1 MSKIK
6 IVYHFM
12 PWEMDYALYSFT
24 QLKKSLYYIPED
36 VEIIVETDLNLSS
49 YVVNWDESKLSK
61 EFFIERYDNISTLL
75 NGYKHNKKIYDS
87 DRFYGHLDTQKS
99 AIQSDIDYYITL
111 YPDVLFDEK
120 LLAYYCEAI
129 KSIKNKYF
137 IITSQITKLWD
148 SSWDIITNP
157 LYQTIPYDQWQQ
169 KDCFDII
176 FNQTNST
183 QDIKLTPITTSKYA
197 GWIDLVNKATYEELI
212 PVWDEWEGYGA
223 WDFYGMIVTDNFKS
237 LGGDF
242 QQYLLEGQTIVEWT
256 TGFVGYPLVEG
267 YKKFLTLN
275 KVENQKDEF
284 KSKVLDYAK
293 ERINQ
298 LIQNKI

>member
-1 MSKIK
+1 MTKIK

-12 PWEMDYALYSFT
+12 PWEMDYALHSFT

-36 VEIIVETDLNLSS
+36 IEITIETDLNLSS
-49 YVVNWDESKLSK
+49 YVVNWDDSKLSK
-61 EFFIERYDNISTLL
+61 EFFIERYDSISTLL
-75 NGYKHNKKIYDS
+75 SGYKHNKKTYDG

-129 KSIKNKYF
+129 KSIENKYF

-157 LYQTIPYDQWQQ
+157 LYQNIPYEQWQQ
-169 KDCFDII
+169 KDCFDIV
-176 FNQTNST
+176 FDQTNT
-183 QDIKLTPITTSKYA
+183 DQDIKLTPIPTSKYA

-223 WDFYGMIVTDNFKS
+223 WDFYGMIVTDNFKR

-256 TGFVGYPLVEG
+256 TGFVGYPLVES

-284 KSKVLDYAK
+284 KSKVIDYAK

>member
-1 MSKIK
+1 
-6 IVYHFM
+6 M
-12 PWEMDYALYSFT
+12 PWEMDYALFSFT

-49 YVVNWDESKLSK
+49 YVVNWDKSKLSK
-61 EFFIERYDNISTLL
+61 EFFLERYDNISTLL
-75 NGYKHNKKIYDS
+75 NGYKHNKKIYDG

-99 AIQSDIDYYITL
+99 ATQSDIDYYITL

-157 LYQTIPYDQWQQ
+157 LYQNIPYDQWQQ

-183 QDIKLTPITTSKYA
+183 QDIKLTPIPTSKYA

-223 WDFYGMIVTDNFKS
+223 WDFYGMIVTDNFKR

-256 TGFVGYPLVEG
+256 TGFVGYPLVES

-284 KSKVLDYAK
+284 KSKVIDYAK

>member
-1 MSKIK
+1 
-6 IVYHFM
+6 M
-12 PWEMDYALYSFT
+12 PWEMDYALHSFT

-36 VEIIVETDLNLSS
+36 IEITIETDLNLSS
-49 YVVNWDESKLSK
+49 YVVNWDDSKLSK
-61 EFFIERYDNISTLL
+61 EFFIERYDSISTLL
-75 NGYKHNKKIYDS
+75 SGYKHNKKTYDG

-129 KSIKNKYF
+129 KSIENKYF

-157 LYQTIPYDQWQQ
+157 LYQNIPYEQWQQ
-169 KDCFDII
+169 KDCFDIV
-176 FNQTNST
+176 FDQTNT
-183 QDIKLTPITTSKYA
+183 DQDIKLTPIPTSKYA

-223 WDFYGMIVTDNFKS
+223 WDFYGMIVTDNFKR

-256 TGFVGYPLVEG
+256 TGFIGYPLVEG
-267 YKKFLTLN
+267 YKKFLTFN

-284 KSKVLDYAK
+284 KSKVIDYAK